1 MTTLLCSS
9 KTNPK
14 ALAKKVE
21 KYVDEETV
29 KIEVVGAGAVNQ
41 AIKSVC
47 YVNENRRNKDKVTI
61 LPKFEELT
69 TKDGKEQIAVIL
81 EVF

>member
-14 ALAKKVE
+14 KLAKAVE

-47 YVNENRRNKDKVTI
+47 YINENRRNKDKVTI
-61 LPKFEELT
+61 LPKFEALT